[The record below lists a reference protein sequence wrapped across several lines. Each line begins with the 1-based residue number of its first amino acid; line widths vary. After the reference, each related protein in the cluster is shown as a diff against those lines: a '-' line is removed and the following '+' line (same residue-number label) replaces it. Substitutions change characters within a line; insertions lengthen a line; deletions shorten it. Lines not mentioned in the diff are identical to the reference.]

1 MKSPLRF
8 RLLFGIA
15 CMLLA
20 SFAHAEGEARNWL
33 ERMSSSLMDR
43 NYDGRFIHSSDTQS
57 ETLRIV
63 HRNVHG
69 KVTERLVSLDGS
81 GREYIRTNTTTTCY
95 MPDTHTVLVE
105 DLPDN
110 DGLITLIPEYRKG
123 LEDFYDINVGA
134 ETMILGRKAV
144 LLTVQPRDEFR
155 YGYRLWLDEETAMP
169 LKSQLFNHHG
179 KIVEQ
184 VVFAE
189 LTMKDNIPDGDLQSR
204 IDTSGYTM
212 LHQRIHR
219 HFVSPESIGWRVNSL
234 PPGFRL
240 KVTKLQSMAGS
251 KSPVRH
257 MVYSDGLATVSV
269 FIEPANGKEDEGS
282 GLQRVGSIFA
292 FHTDNSGY
300 QVTAVGEVPPLTV
313 KTIISSL
320 TRTSEQSSI
329 SASASA
335 AVK

>member
-1 MKSPLRF
+1 MKLS
-8 RLLFGIA
+8 IA
-15 CMLLA
+15 CKVSITTACLLLA
-20 SFAHAEGEARNWL
+20 GVVHAEGDARSWL
-33 ERMSSSLMDR
+33 QRMSASLTER

-63 HRNVHG
+63 HRNEDG

-81 GREYIRTNTTTTCY
+81 GREYIRTNTSTTCY

-105 DLPDN
+105 DRADN
-110 DGLITLIPEYRKG
+110 DGLLTLIPEYRQG
-123 LEDFYDINVGA
+123 LEDLYDINTGP

-189 LTMKDNIPDGDLQSR
+189 LTMKDSIPDSDLRSR
-204 IDTSGYTM
+204 IDTSGFT
-212 LHQRIHR
+212 LLREKVRR
-219 HFVSPESIGWRVNSL
+219 HFISPESIGWRVNNL
-234 PPGFRL
+234 PPGFKL
-240 KVTKLQSMAGS
+240 KVTRLQSMPGS

-269 FIEPANGKEDEGS
+269 FIEPADGKDNEGS
-282 GLQRVGSIFA
+282 GLQRVGSVFA

-313 KTIISSL
+313 KTIIGSL
-320 TRTSEQSSI
+320 TRAPGQFSI